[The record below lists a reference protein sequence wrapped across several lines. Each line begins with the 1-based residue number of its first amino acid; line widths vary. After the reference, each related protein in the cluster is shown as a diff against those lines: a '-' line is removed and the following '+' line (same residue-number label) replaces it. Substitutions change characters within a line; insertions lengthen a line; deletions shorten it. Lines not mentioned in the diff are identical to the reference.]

1 MNRAMSSSRKVSVSF
16 DWVPIESD
24 QVPGS
29 AAGRDE
35 ALDDESV
42 RRLHQEDVL
51 HRALVEERS
60 DRAEDLLEVLAR
72 TAFVDP
78 HAVRSSWVRI
88 QWSGPAT
95 HGLVRGA
102 R

>member
-16 DWVPIESD
+16 DWLPIDSD
-24 QVPGS
+24 HVADAPPAVTQ
-29 AAGRDE
+29 
-35 ALDDESV
+35 ALDDEAV
-42 RRLHQEDVL
+42 RRLHQQDVL
-51 HRALVEERS
+51 HGALVEERS
-60 DRAEDLLEVLAR
+60 DGAEDLLEVLAR

-95 HGLVRGA
+95 HDLVRGA